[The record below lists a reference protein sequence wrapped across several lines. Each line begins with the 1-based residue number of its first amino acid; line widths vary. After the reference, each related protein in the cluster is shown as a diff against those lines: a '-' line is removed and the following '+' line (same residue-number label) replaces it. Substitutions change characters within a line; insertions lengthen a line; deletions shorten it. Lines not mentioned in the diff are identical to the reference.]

1 MAGISW
7 NARVKADRTITDDE
21 KLDLLPKQ
29 RNDYVEAT
37 DRGSL
42 LQFNSTYTEYVDPVF
57 FARGSI
63 SSLAGIF
70 CMLVGIAIFLFFLIE
85 FVFDKDFAVKSVGL
99 LGVIIGLAAS
109 FVFFW
114 FGVRHDLFSYTA
126 YPVRFNRKNRKIY
139 VFRPPKEGGVQ
150 VFSWDEVNFYINRV
164 KNHPHR
170 HLIGHV
176 MDGDFIKF
184 SFVVGYPYVD
194 DLPIKELWEFIYR
207 YMEEGPKS
215 VKPPFISL
223 TIEPSIINCY
233 RESYIRAAISHKLF
247 QVLFFPIIGPLIAL
261 RWIIF
266 KTCKSPVW
274 PEWVEAECVVAAN
287 DPHHLPE
294 PKYIGD
300 GFEEHPEFL
309 QKVVEKDRRE
319 RANKRGR

>member
-42 LQFNSTYTEYVDPVF
+42 LQFNSTYTEYVDPRF
-57 FARGSI
+57 FIRGSLASLGALGGVLFSLYCVFVINYYAFPSNDYFVKSVAII
-63 SSLAGIF
+63 STCIAFLF
-70 CMLVGIAIFLFFLIE
+70 MLLFFLSVI
-85 FVFDKDFAVKSVGL
+85 KYDF
-99 LGVIIGLAAS
+99 
-109 FVFFW
+109 FT
-114 FGVRHDLFSYTA
+114 YTA

-184 SFVVGYPYVD
+184 SFVVGMAHVED
-194 DLPIKELWEFIYR
+194 EVIKELWEFVYR

-215 VKPPFISL
+215 VKPPFIAM
-223 TIEPSIINCY
+223 TITPSIVNHY
-233 RESYIRAAISHKLF
+233 RMSYTRAAITNYF
-247 QVLFFPIIGPLIAL
+247 FVVLFFPIIGPLIAL

-274 PEWVEAECVVAAN
+274 PEWVEVECVVAAN

>member
-63 SSLAGIF
+63 SSLAGILGALAGLGTLITF
-70 CMLVGIAIFLFFLIE
+70 SYWLAINGTDWAVQSANIVGVILGLGMFLI
-85 FVFDKDFAVKSVGL
+85 FG
-99 LGVIIGLAAS
+99 GM
-109 FVFFW
+109 
-114 FGVRHDLFSYTA
+114 GVRHDLFSYTA

-223 TIEPSIINCY
+223 TIEPS
-233 RESYIRAAISHKLF
+233 
-247 QVLFFPIIGPLIAL
+247 
-261 RWIIF
+261 
-266 KTCKSPVW
+266 
-274 PEWVEAECVVAAN
+274 
-287 DPHHLPE
+287 
-294 PKYIGD
+294 
-300 GFEEHPEFL
+300 
-309 QKVVEKDRRE
+309 
-319 RANKRGR
+319 